1 MPERAVRIAIIGAG
15 PSAYYAA
22 AALIGQRNVEVRVD
36 MFDRLPAP
44 YGLVRYGV
52 APDHQRIKSVANLYE
67 KTANDPRVRFFGCVE
82 FGKHITIDNLRPL
95 YDMLVFATGAQSD
108 RHLGIP
114 GEDLQGSMS
123 ATEFVAWYNGHPD
136 YRDLNPNLEVE
147 GVAVVG
153 VGNVAMDVARI
164 LAKTVDEL
172 KETDIAEHALEA
184 LKHSKVKNIYVLGRR
199 GAAQAKFTNP
209 EIKEFGKLEHADPV
223 VLASE
228 LELDPHS
235 AATVE
240 QDRMARQNVEILREY
255 ANRGPGDKPR
265 KVHFRFL
272 VSPVEITGN
281 DSHVASMK
289 IERNKLVSTPDGYLN
304 AEGTGEFEELPV
316 GMVLRSVGYKGTP
329 LPGVPYDK
337 RKGTIPNDHGRLLNP
352 ETGDVIPGAYVV
364 GWAKRGPTGVIGTNK
379 KDAEETVAL
388 MLEDVKHLRR
398 AAVAHGQDKKLED
411 LLAETGCRYISFE
424 EWQKANALEIE
435 RGKAQGRPRVKFLNA
450 DEIRT
455 ALGGE

>member
-22 AALIGQRNVEVRVD
+22 AALIGQEDVEVRVD

-52 APDHQRIKSVANLYE
+52 APDHQRIKSVAALYE

-82 FGKHITIDNLRPL
+82 FGKHITIDSLRPL

-108 RHLGIP
+108 RSLDIP

-164 LAKTVDEL
+164 LAKTVEEL

-255 ANRGPGDKPR
+255 AARGQGSKPR

-272 VSPVEITGN
+272 VSPVEITGR
-281 DSHVASMK
+281 DGRVATMK

-337 RKGTIPNDHGRLLNP
+337 RKGTIPNDHGRVLNP
-352 ETGDVIPGAYVV
+352 ATGDVIPGAYVV

-411 LLAETGCRYISFE
+411 LLAETGCKYISFE
-424 EWQKANALEIE
+424 EWQKANVLEVE
-435 RGKAQGRPRVKFLNA
+435 RGKAHGRPRVKFINIE
-450 DEIRT
+450 EIRA
-455 ALGGE
+455 ALGG